1 MKKIALILSTFAL
14 FLSTNVFA
22 ADVLGT
28 FSDYTYLLRQSFNV
42 DTSDQA
48 YLSDTIAH
56 QFVRLSVVTL
66 GPMLRGDKAVF
77 HDTTVYHKDHYGLDT
92 TIWGISSVQWVHADT
107 VKTLKWI
114 PQSRFG
120 ETYQQMAAPAQTA
133 VERRPYFYDHI
144 DDTLFVFPAP
154 IRNGDTLRIVAWKKV
169 PSIAASDNLSG
180 IPQKYRS
187 PIFHFAAYLI
197 ARAKQH
203 PLTALYRQDY
213 QEAMTFAMTHGG
225 QPIAEK
231 DTP

>member
-1 MKKIALILSTFAL
+1 MKKIVLMSSTFVL
-14 FLSTNVFA
+14 VLCTPVSA
-22 ADVLGT
+22 ADILGT
-28 FSDYTYLLRQSFNV
+28 FSDYTYLLRQAFSV
-42 DTSDQA
+42 KVSDTF

-92 TIWGISSVQWVHADT
+92 TIWGISSVQWIHDDS
-107 VKTLKWI
+107 VKTLDRI
-114 PQSRFG
+114 PQSLFG
-120 ETYQQMAAPAQTA
+120 KTYKPLAKTAQTS
-133 VERRPYFYDHI
+133 VERRPYYYDHI
-144 DDTLFVFPAP
+144 EDTLFVFPVP
-154 IRNGDTLRIVAWKKV
+154 IRNGDTLRIVAWRKV

-203 PLTALYRQDY
+203 PLVGLYRQDY
-213 QEAMTFAMTHGG
+213 QEAMTFALTYGR
-225 QPIAEK
+225 QQVVEK